1 MRSLP
6 NTPRRLTACLTKGN
20 ESYLFSYFDTP
31 ASRSQAL
38 QTVCQFAADPELD
51 LSWSDAAM
59 LCRDIRKVRE
69 PTK

>member
-6 NTPRRLTACLTKGN
+6 NTPRRLTTYLTKGK
-20 ESYLFSYFDTP
+20 ETFLFSYFETP

-38 QTVCQFAADPELD
+38 RTVCQFAADPELN
-51 LSWSDAAM
+51 LSWFDAAM
-59 LCRDIRKVRE
+59 LCREIRKIRE